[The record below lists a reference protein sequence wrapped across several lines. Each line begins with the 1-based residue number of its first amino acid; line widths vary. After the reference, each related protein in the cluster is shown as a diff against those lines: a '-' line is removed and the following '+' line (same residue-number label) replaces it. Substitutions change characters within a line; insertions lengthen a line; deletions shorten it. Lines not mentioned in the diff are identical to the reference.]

1 MNMGPILV
9 SGTSGFIGGLLASRL
24 GDGHIPFDPRQP
36 LDFSSLPKEE
46 TSTIVHL
53 GSPSNRVPG
62 AEREIIDAAKK
73 IFLEMH
79 AYPWIDLIFSSTIR
93 VFGQGGQISEKDEPI
108 PLFGYGRGK
117 RAAEE
122 IFQQLDD
129 GRNIDIFRISNVQG
143 IDVSG
148 KSRGVAGIFCSQ
160 SNNGKI
166 TINGDGT
173 SVKDIIHVSEVVDSI
188 IWALENKGRGLNTH
202 HLGRNK
208 ISLIELSQEIS
219 ARNDSKI
226 LHIEEDPYDISAW
239 FEAEEKSK
247 IAIRSEMKVTDI
259 LDEIMSIYN

>member
-1 MNMGPILV
+1 MGPILV

-24 GDGHIPFDPRQP
+24 GDMHIPFDPRKP
-36 LDFSSLPKEE
+36 LDFSFLPKEE
-46 TSTIVHL
+46 ISTIVHL
-53 GSPSNRVPG
+53 GGPSNRVPG

-73 IFLEMH
+73 IFSGIQY
-79 AYPWIDLIFSSTIR
+79 YPWVDLIFSSSIR
-93 VFGQGGQISEKDEPI
+93 VFGQGGPISQKDVPI

-122 IFQQLDD
+122 IFHQLDD

-143 IDVSG
+143 VDVSG

-166 TINGDGT
+166 TINGDG
-173 SVKDIIHVSEVVDSI
+173 SSIKDIIHVSEVVDSI
-188 IWALENKGRGLNTH
+188 IWALENKGRGLTTH

-226 LHIEEDPYDISAW
+226 THIEEDHYDISAW
-239 FEAEEKSK
+239 FEEDEKFI
-247 IAIRSEMKVTDI
+247 IANRQNMVVEDI
-259 LDEIMSIYN
+259 LDEIMTIYK